1 MYKYLS
7 VLIIIGLSICI
18 VMQYDELALFQS
30 RMDALQQDNW
40 DLQQDLAS
48 VEGLV
53 IGWHIASYKD
63 KNQLMELSRLIKLK
77 DHLINSMQKGKQLL
91 VTAYTA
97 DSTETDET
105 PFITASNTRVREGI
119 VAVSQDLF
127 AKGWVFGKKVYI
139 VNKGVYTIE
148 DLLHKRKRNQLDIFM
163 NNKMKALNFGRK
175 KLKVFLLGS

>member
-7 VLIIIGLSICI
+7 FLVIIGLGVCI
-18 VMQYDELALFQS
+18 AMQYEKILSFERQITVL
-30 RMDALQQDNW
+30 RRDNW
-40 DLQQDLAS
+40 SLQRDLAS

-53 IGWHIASYKD
+53 LGWHLVSYKD
-63 KNQLMELSRLIKLK
+63 RNQLEELSRLVKLK
-77 DHLINSMQKGKQLL
+77 DHLINSMQKGKLLL

-97 DSTETDET
+97 DSTETDAT

-127 AKGWVFGKKVYI
+127 AKGWVFGKKIYI
-139 VNKGVYTIE
+139 VNQGVYTIE

-163 NNKMKALNFGRK
+163 NNKVQALHFGRK

>member
-1 MYKYLS
+1 MYKFLS
-7 VLIIIGLSICI
+7 LLLMAGLVLCIFMQSKKIELFEGQVDTLRNENWGL
-18 VMQYDELALFQS
+18 Q
-30 RMDALQQDNW
+30 R
-40 DLQQDLAS
+40 DLAS

-53 IGWHIASYKD
+53 LGWHIASYKD
-63 KNQLMELSRLIKLK
+63 KNQLMEFSRLIKLK
-77 DHLINSMQKGKQLL
+77 DHLINSMQKGKQLM

-97 DSTETDET
+97 DTAETDET

-127 AKGWVFGKKVYI
+127 AKGWVFGKKIYI
-139 VNKGVYTIE
+139 VNHGVYTIE

-163 NNKMKALNFGRK
+163 NNKAKALDFGRK